1 MLVVN
6 KDQLTCIE
14 GNFSKISVASILG
27 LIMEGKCHEDIFL
40 TIHKKLYGQ
49 ISLRN
54 PNYTEDQKHLIVD
67 KDVKSICGWKYKDAR
82 DLFLLG
88 KVKNVPVI
96 DSDGIL
102 MGAYIDGN
110 STTNINQRRSILKW
124 IRETQYIDKK
134 TLILLPTDSDK
145 ESIKPFASELEKY
158 VPLTIS
164 TWKELIVS
172 GDWARKYDLIL
183 CLNEELRICAKFL
196 FGKLGIGLKN
206 NWLTCTEFLNEF
218 VIPPELARGF
228 LQELYSPK
236 YWAEFKSR
244 SHPQYKMNGIT
255 WLKTQKSKYVNIS
268 DGHRVELF
276 YDVTRARGGGHK
288 IWLFGRCVFVGSR
301 VEDKNT
307 MSSVLQLECN
317 QNGHGDCRVMNRA
330 AWEDETGRI
339 WKMVNT
345 EFSQGDILIMHET
358 GDMPRAQ
365 KINPAKI
372 AYEHSMPFDWFTDQ
386 MPHANHHATKIWGQS
401 IYKVIEKYLDET
413 PTDKKFIP
421 RKNYIENYYLDTY
434 FSDFDFSNKSRIGSI
449 VMNCNPFT
457 KGHRYLIEQARKSV
471 DVLIIFVVEEDKSYF
486 DFTDRFAMVCAG
498 VEDLD
503 GVIVVP
509 SGDFILS
516 ASTFPEYFMKI
527 EDKDIQQNVEFDVS
541 LFGECIAN
549 PLKINYRFVGEE
561 LSDPVTEKYNRAMEK
576 ILPSY
581 GVEVVEIPRIKTQSD
596 VISASLVRKYLDSG
610 EFSKLSDL
618 LPDTT
623 LRYLESIYKKSS
635 EIEESYRK
643 ISLN

>member
-1 MLVVN
+1 M
-6 KDQLTCIE
+6 T
-14 GNFSKISVASILG
+14 
-27 LIMEGKCHEDIFL
+27 
-40 TIHKKLYGQ
+40 
-49 ISLRN
+49 SL
-54 PNYTEDQKHLIVD
+54 
-67 KDVKSICGWKYKDAR
+67 A
-82 DLFLLG
+82 
-88 KVKNVPVI
+88 
-96 DSDGIL
+96 
-102 MGAYIDGN
+102 
-110 STTNINQRRSILKW
+110 
-124 IRETQYIDKK
+124 
-134 TLILLPTDSDK
+134 
-145 ESIKPFASELEKY
+145 
-158 VPLTIS
+158 
-164 TWKELIVS
+164 
-172 GDWARKYDLIL
+172 
-183 CLNEELRICAKFL
+183 
-196 FGKLGIGLKN
+196 
-206 NWLTCTEFLNEF
+206 
-218 VIPPELARGF
+218 
-228 LQELYSPK
+228 
-236 YWAEFKSR
+236 
-244 SHPQYKMNGIT
+244 
-255 WLKTQKSKYVNIS
+255 
-268 DGHRVELF
+268 
-276 YDVTRARGGGHK
+276 GGGEHK

-317 QNGHGDCRVMNRA
+317 QNDHGDCRVMNRA

-386 MPHANHHATKIWGQS
+386 MPHANHRAIKIWGQS
-401 IYKVIEKYLDET
+401 IYKVIEKYLGET

-421 RKNYIENYYLDTY
+421 RKNYIKNYYLDTY

>member
-1 MLVVN
+1 
-6 KDQLTCIE
+6 
-14 GNFSKISVASILG
+14 
-27 LIMEGKCHEDIFL
+27 
-40 TIHKKLYGQ
+40 
-49 ISLRN
+49 
-54 PNYTEDQKHLIVD
+54 
-67 KDVKSICGWKYKDAR
+67 
-82 DLFLLG
+82 
-88 KVKNVPVI
+88 
-96 DSDGIL
+96 
-102 MGAYIDGN
+102 
-110 STTNINQRRSILKW
+110 
-124 IRETQYIDKK
+124 
-134 TLILLPTDSDK
+134 
-145 ESIKPFASELEKY
+145 
-158 VPLTIS
+158 
-164 TWKELIVS
+164 
-172 GDWARKYDLIL
+172 
-183 CLNEELRICAKFL
+183 
-196 FGKLGIGLKN
+196 
-206 NWLTCTEFLNEF
+206 
-218 VIPPELARGF
+218 
-228 LQELYSPK
+228 
-236 YWAEFKSR
+236 
-244 SHPQYKMNGIT
+244 
-255 WLKTQKSKYVNIS
+255 
-268 DGHRVELF
+268 
-276 YDVTRARGGGHK
+276 
-288 IWLFGRCVFVGSR
+288 
-301 VEDKNT
+301 

-317 QNGHGDCRVMNRA
+317 QNDHGDCRVMNRA

-421 RKNYIENYYLDTY
+421 RKNYIKNYYLDTY